1 MTTYVTIQYP
11 RPGSKTYVYTIE
23 GDPPLKGSKVEIDTP
38 FGPRLVDVVETSSE
52 RPPRVPASVKLKPC
66 RRA

>member
-23 GDPPLKGSKVEIDTP
+23 GDPPLKGSKVEIDAP
-38 FGPRLVDVVETSSE
+38 FGPLLVEVIETSTE
-52 RPPRVPASVKLKPC
+52 RPPQVPASARLKSC